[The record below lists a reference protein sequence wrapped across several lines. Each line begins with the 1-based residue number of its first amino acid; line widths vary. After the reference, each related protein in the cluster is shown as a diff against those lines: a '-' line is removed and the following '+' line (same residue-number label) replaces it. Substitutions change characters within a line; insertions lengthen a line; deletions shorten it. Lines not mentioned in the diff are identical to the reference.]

1 MVLLRN
7 RKPLKSKGDTDLISV
22 PPFLRGYLILFGEC
36 KYSKSKKGLS
46 VLSALKDKSKDVKWN
61 KTDRNEHFV
70 IYSKNGFSDEL
81 LEYAENSKNIYLRN

>member
-1 MVLLRN
+1 M
-7 RKPLKSKGDTDLISV
+7 
-22 PPFLRGYLILFGEC
+22 RGYLILFGEC

-81 LEYAENSKNIYLRN
+81 LEYAENNKNIYLRN